1 MTSTRKP
8 FASLSPSEQRTFV
21 ELVRARRSIAAVEH
35 FTRKRERAE
44 KEERRVPRSQPVPF
58 DPLSLPE
65 Y

>member
-1 MTSTRKP
+1 MTPTRP
-8 FASLSPSEQRTFV
+8 FASLSPAEQREFV

-35 FTRKRERAE
+35 FTRKREKAE
-44 KEERRVPRSQPVPF
+44 KKERRVPRARLPIF